1 MYMLYIYDLHVQIL
15 RYYFPIYPCKAF
27 FQELN
32 S

>member
-1 MYMLYIYDLHVQIL
+1 MLYIYDLHVQIHVL
-15 RYYFPIYPCKAF
+15 RYFPIYPYNAF

>member
-15 RYYFPIYPCKAF
+15 RYFPIYPYNAF